1 MLYVNYISIN
11 VEGKVSIKPIMMIIM
26 KIKIILIVLV
36 NLGCHNKYHRLDG
49 IKTMQILISFLAV
62 LEARNFDIK
71 VYKGS
76 ASGRA
81 LFLAGRWLLSH
92 CVLT

>member
-1 MLYVNYISIN
+1 M
-11 VEGKVSIKPIMMIIM
+11 
-26 KIKIILIVLV
+26 VLV

-81 LFLAGRWLLSH
+81 LPGWQVAAFSLCPHITFSLVGAHKAREISPSSYKAPSPID
-92 CVLT
+92 

>member
-11 VEGKVSIKPIMMIIM
+11 VEGKMSTKPIMMIIM
-26 KIKIILIVLV
+26 KIKIILIILV
-36 NLGCHNKYHRLDG
+36 NLGCHNRYHRLDG
-49 IKTMQILISFLAV
+49 IKTMQILISFLAF
-62 LEARNFDIK
+62 LEGGNFDIK